1 MDKIAAV
8 KNIASFVVGAGAS
21 RIVSGIIKN
30 NTSPEKIHDQVA
42 IASAT
47 LVLGSMAAKATKA
60 HTDSMID
67 EAIAMV
73 YKIREEVKKKTSKE
87 KDSNTIDGDIVE
99 NE

>member
-1 MDKIAAV
+1 MDKIGIV

-30 NTSPEKIHDQVA
+30 NTSPDKIHDQIA

-47 LVLGSMAAKATKA
+47 VVLGSMAAKATKT

-67 EAIAMV
+67 EAVAAFN
-73 YKIREEVKKKTSKE
+73 KIRADVKKKTSKE
-87 KDSNTIDGDIVE
+87 EEKDSE
-99 NE
+99 